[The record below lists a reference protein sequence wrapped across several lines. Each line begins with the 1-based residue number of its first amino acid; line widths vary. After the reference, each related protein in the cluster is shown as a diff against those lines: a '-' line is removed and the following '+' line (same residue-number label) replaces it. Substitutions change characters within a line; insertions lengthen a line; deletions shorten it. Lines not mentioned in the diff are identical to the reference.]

1 MKKPPLVI
9 KNLKEILDL
18 NRLNDL
24 GVEEIARGNYQNAI
38 NIFLSIL
45 RKHPSFM
52 LAYYNLGNLYL
63 SLEMFNEALYYFKEG
78 IKIDDQHAK
87 SFLGIG
93 LVLSQMGKITEA
105 IPYYKK
111 AYQLDP
117 SLKKISLPKEL
128 FSRTGSDRE

>member
-1 MKKPPLVI
+1 MKKSPLTI
-9 KNLKEILDL
+9 RDPKEILDL

-24 GVEEIARGNYQNAI
+24 AVEEINRENYQNAI
-38 NIFLSIL
+38 NIFLSIIK
-45 RKHPSFM
+45 KHPRYF

-63 SLEMFNEALYYFKEG
+63 ALGELNEAFYYFSEA

-87 SFLGIG
+87 SFLGLG

-105 IPYYKK
+105 ISYYEK

-117 SLKKISLPKEL
+117 SLKKLPLPKDL
-128 FSRTGSDRE
+128 FLTRRE